1 MNVLKTA
8 RIASFML
15 CIFCH
20 NLLKKARGVGADDLA
35 APFLFAKTSEGG
47 EKGVTPRARSL
58 RVWPPDKACGQTTLH
73 LCRTLCFSKE
83 TRRQGIVSDPHH
95 SHVR

>member
-1 MNVLKTA
+1 MNVLKMA

-35 APFLFAKTSEGG
+35 APFLFAKTSEG
-47 EKGVTPRARSL
+47 VR
-58 RVWPPDKACGQTTLH
+58 RVSPPGPGH
-73 LCRTLCFSKE
+73 
-83 TRRQGIVSDPHH
+83 
-95 SHVR
+95 